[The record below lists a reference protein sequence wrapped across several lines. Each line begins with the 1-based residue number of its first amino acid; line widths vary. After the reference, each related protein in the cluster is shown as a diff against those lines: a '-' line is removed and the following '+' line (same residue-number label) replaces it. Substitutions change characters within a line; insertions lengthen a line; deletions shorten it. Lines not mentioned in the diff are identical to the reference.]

1 MKYRLL
7 GRSGLRVSELGLGC
21 GTIGTNW
28 GPLGSD
34 RSESFKI
41 LEGFA
46 EAGGNFLDTS
56 NRYQESQSEQWVGE
70 FIKQDRDRF
79 VIGTKFSLGDGANDF
94 NGVGLPTNQ
103 RDPNNRGNHRKNLR
117 RSVDASLRRLKSDY
131 IDLLW
136 LHIWDYTTPFDEI
149 VMSVNDLICEGK
161 VLYAGLS
168 SVPAWE
174 VARMNS
180 FADFHGKYP
189 FIALQNEWSLVERS
203 QEPEYL
209 PLCKALDLGMV
220 CWSPLAGGM
229 VSGKYNQSDLDPS
242 IPHRL
247 VPHVK
252 DEAQFWYKTTQ
263 RNLAIMEKLLP
274 RFKKIEEPA
283 TAIALRW
290 LMQKKDIVS
299 IPIFSVRTKEQLDD
313 ALRATEFV
321 LSDKDM
327 AFIDEAT
334 KAAIA
339 PPLEEYGAYPYPM
352 LEYGSPALPNFYS
365 RALLYGETEKEI
377 LNHRKPVPYLYN
389 SNGAS

>member
-21 GTIGTNW
+21 GTVGTNW

-34 RSESFKI
+34 RTESFKI
-41 LEGFA
+41 LDGFA

-70 FIKQDRDRF
+70 FVQQDRDRF
-79 VIGTKFSLGDGANDF
+79 IIGTKFSLGDGATDF
-94 NGVGLPTNQ
+94 NGLGLPTNQ

-117 RSVDASLRRLKSDY
+117 RSVEGSLRRLKTDY

-149 VMSVNDLICEGK
+149 VMSVNDLISEGK
-161 VLYAGLS
+161 ILYAGLS

-174 VARMNS
+174 VARMNT

-203 QEPEYL
+203 HEPEYL

-229 VSGKYNQSDLDPS
+229 VSGKYNQPNLDPTM
-242 IPHRL
+242 PHRL
-247 VPHVK
+247 IPHVN
-252 DEAQFWYKTTQ
+252 EADQFWYKTTQ
-263 RNLAIMEKLLP
+263 RNLAIMDKLLP
-274 RFKKIEEPA
+274 RFKEIGEPA

-290 LMQKKDIVS
+290 LMQKKDIVTVVVM
-299 IPIFSVRTKEQLDD
+299 F
-313 ALRATEFV
+313 FV
-321 LSDKDM
+321 LQKLCKVFVNM
-327 AFIDEAT
+327 
-334 KAAIA
+334 
-339 PPLEEYGAYPYPM
+339 
-352 LEYGSPALPNFYS
+352 
-365 RALLYGETEKEI
+365 
-377 LNHRKPVPYLYN
+377 YN
-389 SNGAS
+389 LWRVMSNLKKCCRVS

>member
-28 GPLGSD
+28 GALGSD
-34 RSESFKI
+34 RTESFKI

-70 FIKQDRDRF
+70 FVERDRDRF

-94 NGVGLPTNQ
+94 NGLGLVTNQ
-103 RDPNNRGNHRKNLR
+103 KDPNNRGNHRKNLR
-117 RSVDASLRRLKSDY
+117 RSVEGSLRRLKTDY

-174 VARMNS
+174 VARMNA

-189 FIALQNEWSLVERS
+189 FVALQNEWSLVERS
-203 QEPEYL
+203 HEPEYL
-209 PLCKALDLGMV
+209 PMCKALDLGMV
-220 CWSPLAGGM
+220 CWSPLSGGM
-229 VSGKYNQSDLDPS
+229 VSGKYNQGKLDPAV
-242 IPHRL
+242 PHRL
-247 VPHVK
+247 VPHV
-252 DEAQFWYKTTQ
+252 DDPNQFWYKTTQ
-263 RNLAIMEKLLP
+263 RNLGIMEKLLP
-274 RFKKIEEPA
+274 RFKDIGQPS

-290 LMQKKDIVS
+290 LMQKSDIVS
-299 IPIFSVRTKEQLDD
+299 IPIFSARTKEQLDE
-313 ALRATEFV
+313 ALKAVSFT
-321 LSDKDM
+321 LSDSDM
-327 AFIDEAT
+327 KFIDEQT
-334 KAAIA
+334 KSAIA
-339 PPLEEYGAYPYPM
+339 PPIDEYGAYPYPM

-365 RALLYGETEKEI
+365 RALLYGETENDI
-377 LNHRKPVPYLYN
+377 LNHRQPLPYHYGN
-389 SNGAS
+389 TN

>member
-21 GTIGTNW
+21 GTVGTNW

-34 RSESFKI
+34 RTESFKI
-41 LEGFA
+41 LDGFA

-70 FIKQDRDRF
+70 FVQQDRDRF
-79 VIGTKFSLGDGANDF
+79 IIGTKFSLGDGATDF
-94 NGVGLPTNQ
+94 NGLGLPTNQ

-117 RSVDASLRRLKSDY
+117 RSVEGSLRRLKTDY

-149 VMSVNDLICEGK
+149 VMSVNDLISEGK
-161 VLYAGLS
+161 ILYAGLS

-174 VARMNS
+174 VARMNT

-203 QEPEYL
+203 HEPEYL

-229 VSGKYNQSDLDPS
+229 VSGKYNQPNLDPTM
-242 IPHRL
+242 PHRL
-247 VPHVK
+247 IPHVN
-252 DEAQFWYKTTQ
+252 EADQFWYKTTQ
-263 RNLAIMEKLLP
+263 RNLAIMDKLLP
-274 RFKKIEEPA
+274 RFKEIGEPA

-299 IPIFSVRTKEQLDD
+299 IPIFSVRTKQQLDE

-321 LSDKDM
+321 LSQEDIE
-327 AFIDEAT
+327 FIDDVT
-334 KAAIA
+334 TPAIA

-365 RALLYGETEKEI
+365 RALLYGETENDI
-377 LNHRKPVPYLYN
+377 INHRKPIPYLYN
-389 SNGAS
+389 ASSES

>member
-7 GRSGLRVSELGLGC
+7 GRSGLRVSEMGLGC

-28 GPLGSD
+28 GALGSD
-34 RSESFKI
+34 RTESFKI

-70 FIKQDRDRF
+70 FAERDRDRF

-94 NGVGLPTNQ
+94 NGLGLSTNQ
-103 RDPNNRGNHRKNLR
+103 NDPNNRGNHRKNLR
-117 RSVDASLRRLKSDY
+117 RSVEGSLRRLRTDY

-174 VARMNS
+174 VARMNA
-180 FADFHGKYP
+180 FADLHGKYP
-189 FIALQNEWSLVERS
+189 FVALQNEWSLVERS
-203 QEPEYL
+203 HEPEYL
-209 PLCKALDLGMV
+209 PMCKALDLGMV

-229 VSGKYNQSDLDPS
+229 VSGKYNQDHLDPA

-252 DEAQFWYKTTQ
+252 DSSQFWYKTTQ
-263 RNLAIMEKLLP
+263 RNLAIMDKLLP
-274 RFKKIEEPA
+274 RFKEIGEPP
-283 TAIALRW
+283 TSIALRW
-290 LMQKKDIVS
+290 LMQKPDTVN
-299 IPIFSVRTKEQLDD
+299 IPIFSVRTKQQLDE
-313 ALRATEFV
+313 ALRAVSFT
-321 LSDKDM
+321 LSGDDM
-327 AFIDEAT
+327 KFIDEKT
-334 KAAIA
+334 KPAIA
-339 PPLEEYGAYPYPM
+339 PPIDEYGAYPYPM

-365 RALLYGETEKEI
+365 RALLYGDTEKNI
-377 LNHRKPVPYLYN
+377 LNHRLQTPYHYRPDEN
-389 SNGAS
+389 